1 MFGNRTSKQSSKL
14 QNDNESRNEKSGGGS
29 AELQTISYDGIDLR
43 VTKWFDNCGVTL
55 LSTYES
61 VNFTSDVSCFDL
73 KETKKVKVTC
83 PSIVTTYNKFMGG
96 IDLLNGLLTEYILC
110 TEYI

>member
-14 QNDNESRNEKSGGGS
+14 QNDNQSRNEKSGGGS
-29 AELQTISYDGIDLR
+29 AELQTTSYDGIDLR